1 MKQAQKHIVLLN
13 GKTIIEL
20 DFAKYR
26 DLSVSRRS
34 IICLCLRHRQ
44 IIDLL
49 ATDKSRY
56 FAQPRPIIVYYYAG
70 DKLLMNKFIRK
81 KYRWRSYVKR
91 LYILNVWEPI
101 PLKRNI
107 ELGEW

>member
-1 MKQAQKHIVLLN
+1 MHKHIVLLN
-13 GKTIIEL
+13 DKTIIEL

-56 FAQPRPIIVYYYAG
+56 FAQPRPIIVNIVRVKSDNG
-70 DKLLMNKFIRK
+70 QLLN
-81 KYRWRSYVKR
+81 ST
-91 LYILNVWEPI
+91 
-101 PLKRNI
+101 
-107 ELGEW
+107 